1 MFGSLASRKQL
12 RMALHCIQERL
23 RHNARPRQG
32 DSMRPTING
41 MIRWGLDLMKI
52 GSARRDVADIDWS
65 VASPPAGLNFPE
77 NDPVSAIYSFT
88 IRGIRLDVPR
98 SILQPDVWHSLVHG
112 YYEGSE
118 IDSLLYAIRPGDRI
132 LEIGAGI
139 GFISS
144 FAVRELRAAHLIV
157 VEAEPRLIPV
167 IRRTHELNGVT
178 ADVRNAAVTATG
190 GTVEFNRQPSFWASS
205 LLDLPGGTMVRLPA
219 QRLQALVEEAE
230 PDVLIVDV
238 EGGEGQLF
246 EGFQPP
252 PRLRHAVVEVHKPQA
267 GLTGIAACFAAMAGA
282 AMAYD
287 PDGSS
292 RTNVTFS
299 RT

>member
-1 MFGSLASRKQL
+1 
-12 RMALHCIQERL
+12 
-23 RHNARPRQG
+23 
-32 DSMRPTING
+32 MRSTING
-41 MIRWGLDLMKI
+41 MIKRGLDLVGI
-52 GSARRDVADIDWS
+52 GSPQADVPNIDW
-65 VASPPAGLNFPE
+65 AAAGPPAGPDFPE
-77 NDPVSAIYSFT
+77 NDPVSAVYSFI

-98 SILQPDVWHSLVHG
+98 FILQPDVWHSLVHG

-118 IDSLLYAIRPGDRI
+118 IDSLLYAVRPGDRI

-144 FAVRELRAAHLIV
+144 FAARELHAAHLIV

-167 IRRTHELNGVT
+167 IRRAHELNSVT
-178 ADVRNAAVTATG
+178 ADVRTAAVTATG

-205 LLDLPGGTMVRLPA
+205 LLDLPGGTKVRLPA
-219 QRLQALVEEAE
+219 QRLQALVEEAD

-246 EGFQPP
+246 NGFQPT

-267 GLTGIAACFAAMAGA
+267 GLAGIAACFAAMASA
-282 AMAYD
+282 SMAYD

>member
-1 MFGSLASRKQL
+1 MRSMINAMMKRGFD
-12 RMALHCIQERL
+12 RMRIG
-23 RHNARPRQG
+23 RQQS
-32 DSMRPTING
+32 DPT
-41 MIRWGLDLMKI
+41 
-52 GSARRDVADIDWS
+52 DIDWS
-65 VASPPAGLNFPE
+65 AASPPAGPNFPE
-77 NDPVSAIYSFT
+77 NDPVRAIYSFT
-88 IRGIRLDVPR
+88 IRGIRMDVPR

-144 FAVRELRAAHLIV
+144 FAARELHAAHLIV

-178 ADVRNAAVTATG
+178 ADVRNVAVTATG
-190 GTVEFNRQPSFWASS
+190 GSVEFNRQPSFWASS
-205 LLDLPGGTMVRLPA
+205 LLDLPGGTTVRLPA

-246 EGFQPP
+246 EAFQPP

-267 GLTGIAACFAAMAGA
+267 GLAGIATCFAAMARA
-282 AMAYD
+282 SMTYD